1 MQRNTE
7 ACLGCDLCNGAG
19 PMAIPVNARTR
30 VTDSSCISCLECVG
44 ACPSRNGLTV
54 SLALPTF
61 ARRSN
66 AAGQACRCASIAA
79 ENLR

>member
-30 VTDSSCISCLECVG
+30 VTDSSCISCLERVG
-44 ACPSRNGLTV
+44 ACPSQDGLTV
-54 SLALPTF
+54 TLALPTF
-61 ARRSN
+61 VCRSK
-66 AAGQACRCASIAA
+66 AAVEADRYSSTPVD
-79 ENLR
+79 NLR